1 MNYFKNF
8 NIIFMEKNYQKIS
21 FFFYILNIL
30 IKKVTFVFFNYSLL
44 KYILHLILHFTIHH
58 IKIFLF

>member
-8 NIIFMEKNYQKIS
+8 NIIFMEKTIN
-21 FFFYILNIL
+21 FFFFNIYILNIL